1 MATVKPPNIPGRIGQ
16 ESICWHCRHAVPSK
30 DKGCEW
36 SKHRR
41 PVEGWVSKDTMRT
54 RQQTIKK
61 YSKQYTAHKVQACPK
76 FERG

>member
-1 MATVKPPNIPGRIGQ
+1 MATVKPPHIPGRIGQ
-16 ESICWHCRHAVPSK
+16 ESICWHCKHAVPGK

-36 SKHRR
+36 SRCRR

-54 RQQTIKK
+54 RQRTNRTDEP
-61 YSKQYTAHKVQACPK
+61 YMAHKVQACPM